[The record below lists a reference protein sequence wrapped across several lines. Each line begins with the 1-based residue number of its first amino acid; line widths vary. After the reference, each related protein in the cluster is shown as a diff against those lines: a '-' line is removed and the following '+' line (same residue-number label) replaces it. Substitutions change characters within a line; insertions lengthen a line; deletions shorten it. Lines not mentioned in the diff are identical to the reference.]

1 MAMGVVGLA
10 MALGLSA
17 CGGGTFDVALI
28 APFDIGVVVGGQPV
42 RGVHIGP
49 GMTQT
54 VMLPV
59 GQSIQL
65 EANEPVVWTLMVGG
79 AAVTGVGA
87 TVDYGGVRITQ
98 TALTS
103 SRIWVDTDSLLPLGA
118 PLSFFLVAT
127 STIDAAQVANIQV
140 VLTN

>member
-1 MAMGVVGLA
+1 MGVVGLA